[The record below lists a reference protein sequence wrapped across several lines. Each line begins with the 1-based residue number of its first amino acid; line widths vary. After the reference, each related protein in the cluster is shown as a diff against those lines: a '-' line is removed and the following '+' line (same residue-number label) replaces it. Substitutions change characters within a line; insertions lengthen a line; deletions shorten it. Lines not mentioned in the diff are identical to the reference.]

1 MLKVNTCGMSCPQ
14 PVLMTK
20 KALAQNPAEV
30 EVITDNLTAKNN
42 VERFLKNAGYNVEI
56 KKRIPMKKIM
66 PIFFWQKNRQRVKI
80 MEYTVLFFTH
90 SGAIKFRRKAN
101 SLNIPCELMPVP
113 RVLSSNCSICAKINY
128 EGEIKAF

>member
-1 MLKVNTCGMSCPQ
+1 
-14 PVLMTK
+14 
-20 KALAQNPAEV
+20 
-30 EVITDNLTAKNN
+30 
-42 VERFLKNAGYNVEI
+42 
-56 KKRIPMKKIM
+56 
-66 PIFFWQKNRQRVKI
+66 

-128 EGEIKAF
+128 EGEIKSLLDDEIEKIFLQAANKNTLVYEAE

>member
-56 KKRIPMKKIM
+56 KKADTDEEDYAYILLAKK
-66 PIFFWQKNRQRVKI
+66 
-80 MEYTVLFFTH
+80 
-90 SGAIKFRRKAN
+90 
-101 SLNIPCELMPVP
+101 
-113 RVLSSNCSICAKINY
+113 
-128 EGEIKAF
+128 